1 MIGGTM
7 SEQQVL
13 PPPYRYLTSEEAEL
27 LPLPLQ
33 LERLREINEELVRTH
48 NHMVIQGAKE
58 DRESAAL
65 RASLAQSE
73 AERERLQGE
82 LSHYP
87 AKWREDSSLATWF
100 PFTAEELAR
109 TRNKLQELQLRYV
122 MVDSELPTDFEPEL
136 EAEAR
141 IMAFA
146 IAHHRLVIE
155 LARER
160 ELRQGLRQVVK
171 EYRENPSRVHH
182 SSTCKKGVNYP
193 GLGLCDDRCLICR
206 WADSLLEDKAKPV
219 ATNAGEESDAK
230 TNSNNSN
237 A

>member
-1 MIGGTM
+1 M

-13 PPPYRYLTSEEAEL
+13 PELDIPAQNHNPGVCDCDLVGGDETCKIQPPYLSG
-27 LPLPLQ
+27 
-33 LERLREINEELVRTH
+33 LERWRMALKQREDELRT
-48 NHMVIQGAKE
+48 
-58 DRESAAL
+58 AL
-65 RASLAQSE
+65 ASLAQSE
-73 AERERLQGE
+73 AERERLKGE

-141 IMAFA
+141 IMAFG

-160 ELRQGLRQVVK
+160 ELHQGLRQVVK

-206 WADSLLEDKAKPV
+206 WADSLLEPKAKPV
-219 ATNAGEESDAK
+219 ATNAGEE
-230 TNSNNSN
+230 N
-237 A
+237 